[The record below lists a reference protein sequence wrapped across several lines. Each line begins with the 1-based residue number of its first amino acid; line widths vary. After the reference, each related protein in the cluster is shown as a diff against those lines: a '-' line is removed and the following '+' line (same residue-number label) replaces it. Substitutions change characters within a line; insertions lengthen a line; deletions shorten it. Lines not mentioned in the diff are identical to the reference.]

1 MTRWIAGAM
10 VTSGLLFL
18 NGCGSEPPPPR
29 SFKAEISNVE
39 SAMSNG
45 DGLARNNSHED
56 ALNRYRAGMEI
67 IRKAKLDAEG
77 SELARLKTLEEDL
90 RAKIRNSEVRK
101 LTVAVAPATKAPVAQ
116 GEDLAAKQLREEA
129 EAKKKADAANAKERK
144 KAEDLLKAAEAPKVK
159 AGKQE
164 EESEAATAATGKG
177 GEAAK
182 KGEEAAA
189 DGVPADAKIIISKA
203 QGPYPAV
210 TDKSPDVEISKMEI
224 RGNSIIA
231 YVQVYNRS
239 NDGMRIDTQ
248 PAVFFKDANSNVMI
262 QPQAVACFLYNGF
275 KADAKDPMEQG
286 VAVITTGSHSIDGN
300 AAFQFVAVGQ
310 NPNASKCQS
319 VSVKVLLGGKSF
331 LGNGPT
337 RPVAGGGAKEPGA
350 TNLGGV
356 NFK

>member
-1 MTRWIAGAM
+1 MTRWIAGAV

-39 SAMSNG
+39 SNMMAG
-45 DGLARNNSHED
+45 DVRAKNNSHEE
-56 ALNRYRAGMEI
+56 ALNLYRQSMDI
-67 IRKAKLDAEG
+67 IRKTKLDAEG
-77 SELARLKTLEEDL
+77 SELARLKTLEEE
-90 RAKIRNSEVRK
+90 IRGKMRLSESRK
-101 LTVAVAPATKAPVAQ
+101 LMVAAGPVAKPTTAVA
-116 GEDLAAKQLREEA
+116 GEDIAAKQERDAA

-144 KAEDLLKAAEAPKVK
+144 KTEDLLKAAEAPKVK
-159 AGKQE
+159 GGKE
-164 EESEAATAATGKG
+164 EESEPATAGKAEG
-177 GEAAK
+177 AKKADGEAAD
-182 KGEEAAA
+182 
-189 DGVPADAKIIISKA
+189 DGIPADAKVIVSKA
-203 QGPYPAV
+203 NGPFPAV
-210 TDKSPDVEISKMEI
+210 TDKSPEVEIPKMEI
-224 RGNSIIA
+224 RGNYIIA
-231 YVQVYNRS
+231 YVQVYNKS

-248 PAVFFKDANSNVMI
+248 PAVFFKDGNSNVLI

-300 AAFQFVAVGQ
+300 ASLQFVAVGQ
-310 NPNASKCQS
+310 APSAAKCQS
-319 VSVKVLLGGKSF
+319 VSVKVLLGGKGV

-337 RPVAGGGAKEPGA
+337 RPATGGGAKEEGA

>member
-1 MTRWIAGAM
+1 MTRWIAGAV

-39 SAMSNG
+39 SAMTNG

-67 IRKAKLDAEG
+67 IRKAKMDAEG
-77 SELARLKTLEEDL
+77 SELARLKTLEEEI
-90 RAKIRNSEVRK
+90 RGKIRNSEVRK
-101 LTVAVAPATKAPVAQ
+101 LTVAVAPAVKPGVAQ
-116 GEDLAAKQLREEA
+116 GEDLVAKQQREEA
-129 EAKKKADAANAKERK
+129 EAKKKTDAANAKERK

-164 EESEAATAATGKG
+164 EESEPATTAGKG
-177 GEAAK
+177 DAAK
-182 KGEEAAA
+182 KDDEAAA
-189 DGVPADAKIIISKA
+189 DGVPADAKIIIAKA

-210 TDKSPDVEISKMEI
+210 TDKSPDIEIPKMEI
-224 RGNSIIA
+224 RGNFIIA

-239 NDGMRIDTQ
+239 NDGLRIDTL
-248 PAVFFKDANSNVMI
+248 PGVFFKDANSNLVV
-262 QPQAVACFLYNGF
+262 QPQAVACFNFNGF

-286 VAVITTGSHSIDGN
+286 VQAITAGSHSVDGQ
-300 AAFQFVAVGQ
+300 AAIQFVAVGQ
-310 NPNASKCQS
+310 SNNAKACQRVDVAVLMGGKKFTGAGPSKPATGGASK
-319 VSVKVLLGGKSF
+319 
-331 LGNGPT
+331 
-337 RPVAGGGAKEPGA
+337 EEGA